1 MDPDFPESYELEFD
15 EWFLEMD
22 LTFRRAVREAITT
35 EIDWAGGLADAP
47 SPSVADLITA
57 RAGRC

>member
-1 MDPDFPESYELEFD
+1 MDPDFPDYEIEFD
-15 EWFLEMD
+15 EWFLEMGPD
-22 LTFRRAVREAITT
+22 FRRAVREAIL
-35 EIDWAGGLADAP
+35 AGGSVDAL